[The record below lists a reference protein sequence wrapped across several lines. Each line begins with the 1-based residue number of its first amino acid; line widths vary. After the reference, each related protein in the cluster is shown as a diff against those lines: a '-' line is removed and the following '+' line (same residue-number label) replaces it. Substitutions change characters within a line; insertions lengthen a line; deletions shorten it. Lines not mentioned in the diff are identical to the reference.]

1 MLSLLVMFISFY
13 QYFYLLVWSR
23 ITLLEVSEMFDY
35 IVLLAIAGVVAISA
49 SIHYMHKAGIDILD
63 IHR

>member
-1 MLSLLVMFISFY
+1 
-13 QYFYLLVWSR
+13 
-23 ITLLEVSEMFDY
+23 MFDY